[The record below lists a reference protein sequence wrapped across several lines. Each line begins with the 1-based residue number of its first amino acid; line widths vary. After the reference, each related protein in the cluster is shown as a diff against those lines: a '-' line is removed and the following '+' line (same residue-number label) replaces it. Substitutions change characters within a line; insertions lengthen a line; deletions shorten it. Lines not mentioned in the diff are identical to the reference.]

1 MIHTELQFLMS
12 REFSCNQENDPY
24 VMKNS
29 ATGCSDSAN
38 ADAHRARWS
47 ALFDQM
53 DKALSEEEIQLV
65 SLSENGLFC
74 LSVSFVLASVL

>member
-1 MIHTELQFLMS
+1 MIHTELPFLIS

-29 ATGCSDSAN
+29 AARCTDSTN
-38 ADAHRARWS
+38 ADAHQARWS

-53 DKALSEEEIQLV
+53 DKNLSEEEIQLV
-65 SLSENGLFC
+65 SL
-74 LSVSFVLASVL
+74 